1 LVLNTMRLNTEE
13 EAMLRKALLS
23 ITVALSTLLL
33 LVIGITAQS
42 DEEPASPAI
51 TVVPNVAAAT
61 VTQTV
66 PVTLTLSLPGP
77 TGPVTIEVPIFLS
90 LDIRIGIS
98 PELTP
103 TLAVTPSVVTEV
115 DAPSTEVSPEAVDAP
130 AEDPT
135 PTPTAPPAAS
145 IPEDVEPTE
154 VPLPTATPTE
164 TATPQPVAVA
174 PLCPDPRA
182 VITSPSVNQ
191 VVSGTVEIVGT
202 ATHQNFLYYKV
213 EYAQGADVN
222 PDSTFAYLAD
232 ARVQVT
238 DGLLTAFDSANFSNG
253 AYTIK
258 LTVVDNSGNFPP
270 PCTVSVIVTN

>member
-1 LVLNTMRLNTEE
+1 
-13 EAMLRKALLS
+13 
-23 ITVALSTLLL
+23 
-33 LVIGITAQS
+33 
-42 DEEPASPAI
+42 
-51 TVVPNVAAAT
+51 
-61 VTQTV
+61 
-66 PVTLTLSLPGP
+66 
-77 TGPVTIEVPIFLS
+77 VTIEVPIFLS